1 MEKKITHEPPKTVAE
16 AITLG
21 LQQGTNIGHAKL
33 DFRTD
38 LAYRVKSLRIEAK
51 LTQEEMSQSINVNTL
66 TYRGYENCKSDIPL
80 VLLIRI
86 ADRLGVSL
94 DYIAGRTDVRQMA
107 QESANRSVEDRV
119 AELERL
125 VSKLVEE

>member
-1 MEKKITHEPPKTVAE
+1 MEKKITHEPPKTVGE
-16 AITLG
+16 AVTLG
-21 LQQGTNIGHAKL
+21 LKQGTNIGHARL

-51 LTQEEMSQSINVNTL
+51 LTQEEMAQAINVNTL

-86 ADRLGVSL
+86 ADRLKVSL
-94 DYIAGRTDVRQMA
+94 DYITGRTDVRQMA
-107 QESANRSVEDRV
+107 ADNAGKSVEDRV

-125 VSKLVEE
+125 MAKLSE